1 MLIVSRIKSYMA
13 LVTPLFMIEAEP
25 RELVNYPV
33 NLDHVTWIESD
44 ATIAGVDGKRHPA
57 ITFHLICSTPITW
70 AGYAD
75 ENQREHAIQG
85 IKRRMQVAE
94 IGFS

>member
-44 ATIAGVDGKRHPA
+44 ATIDGVDGKRHPA
-57 ITFHLICSTPITW
+57 ITFHMICSTPITW
-70 AGYAD
+70 AGY
-75 ENQREHAIQG
+75 ETEEQRDNAIHAIS
-85 IKRRMQVAE
+85 RRMQFAE
-94 IGFS
+94 ITF